1 MILARSGVMV
11 PAHDAPAIVSGAVA
25 VSDRTIAALG
35 TGAYVYTVMVNG
47 QLVVEDGK
55 VLSLD

>member
-1 MILARSGVMV
+1 MV